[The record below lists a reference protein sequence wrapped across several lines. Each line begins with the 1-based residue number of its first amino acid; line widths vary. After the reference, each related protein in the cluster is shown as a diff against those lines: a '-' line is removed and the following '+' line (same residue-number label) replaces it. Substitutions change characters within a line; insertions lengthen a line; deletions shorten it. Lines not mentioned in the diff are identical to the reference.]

1 MIKSKFLR
9 KIAGLPA
16 EEVEHDKKAFVERFK
31 KNVGSQKQKNYPVP
45 EEEKNIPPDDNSM
58 EVKYNTK
65 KNKHN
70 Q

>member
-9 KIAGLPA
+9 KISGLPA
-16 EEVEHDKKAFVERFK
+16 EEVELSIKEYVKRFN
-31 KNVGSQKQKNYPVP
+31 KNVGIDKSKSYPVP
-45 EEEKNIPPDDNSM
+45 EEEKSIPPDDNSL

-70 Q
+70 P